1 MTGTLLSLMSVGNLL
16 AGLLMGM
23 LPSALGMKRSVL
35 LLTIGYAVGYGL
47 MGLTGLP
54 ILLALAFF
62 IVGIAKGSVLNTCTI
77 LVSGNSADRTRG
89 MNLMHSCYACG
100 ALLCPFLIAA
110 AARVSTEL
118 AVFLLAAIAPG
129 VLTPYGPKELFARWL
144 PSGGAHLLGTNA
156 MGYDIFTELVYGAR
170 QTLLAGVLSSILALA
185 LGALIGILSTFRGW
199 LGGAFNALI
208 QIFIL
213 LPKLIALIVLAAFFG
228 SSTAHLVVLIAAFSW
243 AGTARA
249 VRAKVLQLRTQT
261 FIEACRIQGYSRAH
275 IALRHLSLI
284 HI

>member
-1 MTGTLLSLMSVGNLL
+1 
-16 AGLLMGM
+16 
-23 LPSALGMKRSVL
+23 
-35 LLTIGYAVGYGL
+35 
-47 MGLTGLP
+47 
-54 ILLALAFF
+54 
-62 IVGIAKGSVLNTCTI
+62 
-77 LVSGNSADRTRG
+77 
-89 MNLMHSCYACG
+89 
-100 ALLCPFLIAA
+100 
-110 AARVSTEL
+110 
-118 AVFLLAAIAPG
+118 
-129 VLTPYGPKELFARWL
+129 
-144 PSGGAHLLGTNA
+144 

-275 IALRHLSLI
+275 IALRHILPNLSDVLLSRFLLSINSCIMMESTLSFLGLGDLYRPTWGTMVSFAYKRGAFLRGAYAYLLAPGVCIMLLSLAFYAI
-284 HI
+284 SLYFEARKSAISEV

>member
-1 MTGTLLSLMSVGNLL
+1 
-16 AGLLMGM
+16 
-23 LPSALGMKRSVL
+23 MKKKGIFPL
-35 LLTIGYAVGYGL
+35 CIG
-47 MGLTGLP
+47 
-54 ILLALAFF
+54 LAL
-62 IVGIAKGSVLNTCTI
+62 
-77 LVSGNSADRTRG
+77 
-89 MNLMHSCYACG
+89 
-100 ALLCPFLIAA
+100 
-110 AARVSTEL
+110 L

-213 LPKLIALIVLAAFFG
+213 LPKLIALIVLAAFLAARPRIWSFSSLRSAG
-228 SSTAHLVVLIAAFSW
+228 PELPVPCGQRSCSCARRPSSRPAAFRATAARISRCGTSCRIFLTCCFRAFCSASTAAS
-243 AGTARA
+243 
-249 VRAKVLQLRTQT
+249 
-261 FIEACRIQGYSRAH
+261 
-275 IALRHLSLI
+275 
-284 HI
+284 